1 MRRTPA
7 ILPLLIA
14 LAVSATLMG
23 PADAVAPSVTAAPA
37 VEAVKTVK
45 AAKAAPAARVVGQ
58 PRVNYVP
65 TSRAYFSYP
74 NGKKADKVAIRNRV
88 LKTIQSTWGGPRT
101 RAGLARSGNG
111 TIRIATWSFEDWTI
125 ARALVAA
132 RNRGVSVQVVA
143 AKAANKD
150 RGPWGYLRK
159 KLGSRLYK
167 PGHKNTRELVSFARQ
182 CSGACRGPGGTAHA
196 KYFLFDKVG
205 SSRTRSIVFQT
216 SMNLTRFAYTGQWN
230 QAQVMKSSAI
240 YADFMSVYRQARI
253 GRPVASPYHARSF
266 GSISDYFFPRPQARS
281 AQDPV
286 MAILNQVSCSG
297 ATSGGNARGH
307 TRIRII
313 QYAMYGDRGVWLAK
327 KLRSLWGRGCDIKII
342 YGVSSRPTL
351 QILRNTSGRGRV
363 PMRQS
368 GVKNGSGEI
377 VKYNHSKWMTI
388 GGHWSSSRSAWL
400 AFTGSANWSLLA
412 FGSDEQMQLISS
424 RANTLS
430 YQRAFNKTWVQK
442 TSKLPAGG
450 RLATF
455 GRGTEVPGVPEDAP
469 AWGTGPYRYM
479 QP

>member
-1 MRRTPA
+1 M
-7 ILPLLIA
+7 
-14 LAVSATLMG
+14 
-23 PADAVAPSVTAAPA
+23 
-37 VEAVKTVK
+37 
-45 AAKAAPAARVVGQ
+45 
-58 PRVNYVP
+58 NYVP
-65 TSRAYFSYP
+65 TSRPYFAYP

-205 SSRTRSIVFQT
+205 SSRTRNIIFQT

-240 YADFMSVYRQARI
+240 YDDFMSVFRQARI

-388 GGHWSSSRSAWL
+388 GGHWSSSTVRL
-400 AFTGSANWSLLA
+400 AGLHRLRELVAARLRFR
-412 FGSDEQMQLISS
+412 
-424 RANTLS
+424 RADAAHLEPG
-430 YQRAFNKTWVQK
+430 QHVA
-442 TSKLPAGG
+442 LPASLQQDLG
-450 RLATF
+450 
-455 GRGTEVPGVPEDAP
+455 PEDLQAP
-469 AWGTGPYRYM
+469 RRRPVGHLRSRHRGPGRPRGRTRVGNGPLPLHAALT
-479 QP
+479 QF